1 MGTVHGYTGAS
12 NSSEIDQI
20 WCLTADLW
28 SYIFFS
34 LFIHWEKQ
42 GQPTKMADTMPAGT
56 CWSWSKFSSMH
67 PFIWVQV
74 RTVVVIDFF
83 IPYLGLVG
91 NYLQFNLRVKKR
103 KEIGGIKGI
112 FSWYVWFV
120 VHLVPLLKIV
130 LFIWIGL
137 SGAWYSLED
146 LYLCYFGVL
155 MSNFFFFFW
164 LSVLESFY
172 FHNNRPPK
180 EKKEK
185 GQKCDNLVLHF
196 DFCCTSFWNTCFFK
210 KKYIY
215 LVVPAT
221 LLPLWNK
228 ALS

>member
-67 PFIWVQV
+67 PFIWVRV

-112 FSWYVWFV
+112 FSWYVWFGSFGPFIEDSF
-120 VHLVPLLKIV
+120 VHLNWVEWGLIFTWRFV
-130 LFIWIGL
+130 FMLFWGL
-137 SGAWYSLED
+137 DEQ
-146 LYLCYFGVL
+146 
-155 MSNFFFFFW
+155 FFFA
-164 LSVLESFY
+164 E
-172 FHNNRPPK
+172 
-180 EKKEK
+180 
-185 GQKCDNLVLHF
+185 
-196 DFCCTSFWNTCFFK
+196 CT
-210 KKYIY
+210 
-215 LVVPAT
+215 
-221 LLPLWNK
+221 
-228 ALS
+228 

>member
-155 MSNFFFFFW
+155 MSNFFFFFGW
-164 LSVLESFY
+164 VYL
-172 FHNNRPPK
+172 
-180 EKKEK
+180 
-185 GQKCDNLVLHF
+185 NLFISIIIDHQ
-196 DFCCTSFWNTCFFK
+196 K
-210 KKYIY
+210 KKKRRDRNVTILYCILISVAPHFETHVFLKKNIYI
-215 LVVPAT
+215 
-221 LLPLWNK
+221 
-228 ALS
+228 